1 MKLFDIQ
8 EPSNSSQDQ
17 KETKKAVGI
26 DLGTTNSLVAFS
38 TNHSPLIIKNGE
50 GNGIIPSV
58 INYLTDNRVAIGEIE
73 NNESA
78 TLRSV
83 KRLMGKSY
91 KDVKTLAGHNIFD
104 IIEDNDSNDL
114 KIRVKEKAISP
125 IEASAEILKHLKKI
139 AEDYLKEEISYTVIT
154 VPAYFDEAARI
165 ATKQAAKLAGIEVL
179 RLINEPTAAAL
190 AYGLDNAAEGL
201 YLVYDLGGGTFDISL
216 LNMQKGVFQVLATG
230 GDANLGGDDFDHK
243 IVEYILAKTKQKINS
258 SQELKEFIKIAR
270 HIKEELTY
278 KENIQVNNIQISRNE
293 FNTLIEKDINYTIE
307 LLSTVLIDADK
318 VADDIKGIILVG
330 GSTRIP
336 LIKSKLAS
344 IFGKDKI
351 LDNVNPDEVVAIG
364 AALQAEALT
373 QGGDNLLLD
382 VTPLSLGIEVMGGLV
397 EKVIHRNT
405 PLPISVSE
413 EFTTFKDGQTGMIIH
428 ILQGE
433 RELVENCRSLAK
445 FELKNIPPLPAGKAR
460 IKITFSLDTD
470 NLLTVSAIEETSG
483 IKQQIEVKP
492 TYGISDEDIERMLI
506 ESYQA
511 ARSDVEKRLLLE
523 TKLEAEQT
531 ILAFSKFLET
541 VKDLS
546 NDEIQKANNEINDLK
561 KLLQSSN
568 RDEIYTQLQELNTL
582 FNNYTNTQIEKYFI
596 DNIKGK
602 SVNDIKP
609 FIKTDPVKAGEKF
622 DS

>member
-8 EPSNSSQDQ
+8 EPSNSSPNQR
-17 KETKKAVGI
+17 EIKKAVGI
-26 DLGTTNSLVAFS
+26 DLGTTNSIVAFS
-38 TNHSPLIIKNGE
+38 KNNTPFIIKDSE
-50 GNGIIPSV
+50 GRSIVPSV
-58 INYLTDNRVAIGEIE
+58 INYLSNNDILIGEIE
-73 NNESA
+73 SNEFV

-91 KDVKTLAGHNIFD
+91 KDVKTLAGQNIFD
-104 IIEDNDSNDL
+104 IAQDEQDNNL
-114 KIRVKEKAISP
+114 RLRVKNKTVSP
-125 IEASAEILKHLKKI
+125 IEASAEILKHLKTM
-139 AEDYLKEEISYTVIT
+139 AQNHLHEEIDAAVIT

-165 ATKQAAKLAGIEVL
+165 ATKQAAKLAGLEVL

-201 YLVYDLGGGTFDISL
+201 YLVYDFGGGTFDISL

-230 GDANLGGDDFDHK
+230 GDTNLGGDDFDHK
-243 IVEYILAKTKQKINS
+243 IVEYILAKTKQELDS
-258 SQELKEFIKIAR
+258 SQKLKELIKLAR
-270 HIKEELTY
+270 RIKEELTY
-278 KENIQVNNIQISRNE
+278 KEITQINNIEISQDE

-307 LLSTVLIDADK
+307 LLSTVLSDADK
-318 VADDIKGIILVG
+318 TADDIKGVILVG

-336 LIKSKLAS
+336 LIKRKLAS

-373 QGGDNLLLD
+373 QGGNNLLLD

-413 EFTTFKDGQTGMIIH
+413 EFTTFKDGQTGMIVH

-445 FELKNIPPLPAGKAR
+445 FELKNIPPMPAGKAR

-483 IKQQIEVKP
+483 VKQQIEVKP
-492 TYGISDEDIERMLI
+492 TYGISEEDIERILI

-511 ARSDVEKRLLLE
+511 ARSDVEKKLLLE
-523 TKLEAEQT
+523 TKLKAEQT
-531 ILAFSKFLET
+531 ILAFSNFLDT
-541 VKDLS
+541 VKDIS
-546 NDEIQKANNEINDLK
+546 NEEIQGAKSKIFTLK
-561 KLLQSSN
+561 NLLTTDK

-602 SVNDIKP
+602 SVDNVKP
-609 FIKTDPVKAGEKF
+609 FITTEPVKAGEKF